1 MNASFLSAG
10 FVVQR
15 TISPARLLLAAAIVL
30 HVAAPAAFASSS
42 NSDPFLITRQ
52 GAGGDNYT
60 SATTGTDFGTINSG
74 TTWLLEGGE
83 LTTFSDGGDSKLG
96 ANLWYSVYRNSQSRP
111 AFTSENLPFNSNP
124 SFGSDKW
131 QSSGLGLNLTGPTV
145 QILGA
150 NYNGTYNMDYYF
162 QARFN
167 WGSQYNRSGSSTDTS
182 PPTSNFYTATYTLAG
197 FDYYLDGSSGTTTQ
211 STVTG
216 GAATLTGSVGIGK
229 FGGGTTQLTATGNN
243 YTGRTLV
250 AAGTLQTTA
259 AGVVPDGSD
268 VILKLDTVFDLN
280 GNNETVASVRE
291 YGSNDGGTVTLGS
304 GTLTVNGSN
313 KGNISQNSITGDG
326 GNVTFSSDGTIY
338 YLYGTQGYT
347 GTTTVTAGTVQTSVS
362 MSSAAFQIEGGT
374 FETLGAEQIGNSA
387 TMTINGGQLTL
398 GGNEAIGGLSG
409 TGGTVSLSD
418 KTLTTSSDSS
428 TTYSGAISGTGG
440 GLTKSGGGKLTLS
453 GENANTYTGL
463 TTVSGGTL
471 ELKKTAGVNAIAG
484 ATTINSG
491 AILLLSASDQVDSG
505 ATDVVTLSGGTIK
518 RASGM
523 SEVFGD
529 LDVTAASF
537 LDYSGGTAGSLTFT
551 GLDYT
556 PSSTLKLELQNFTQ
570 GSALVIQNTSNWAS
584 EINTGFTFTG
594 SGGFG
599 SSSFVDNGE
608 GIGTFTITAIPEPS
622 TYVAAAGLLAMFL
635 WPVRRRLVKDVK
647 SILGMRPT
655 GRDRIEA
662 YRKA

>member
-1 MNASFLSAG
+1 MNASFLSVG

-15 TISPARLLLAAAIVL
+15 TISPVRLLLAAAIVL
-30 HVAAPAAFASSS
+30 HVAAPAAFAGSS
-42 NSDPFLITRQ
+42 NFNPFLITRQ

-111 AFTSENLPFNSNP
+111 AFTSENLLFNSNP

-150 NYNGTYNMDYYF
+150 TYNGTYNIDYYF
-162 QARFN
+162 QARFD

-250 AAGTLQTTA
+250 SAGTLQTTA
-259 AGVVPDGSD
+259 AGVVPDASD
-268 VILKLDTVFDLN
+268 VILKSGAVFDLN

-291 YGSNDGGTVTLGS
+291 YGSNDGGTISLGS

-313 KGNISQNSITGDG
+313 RGNISQNSISGTGG
-326 GNVTFSSDGTIY
+326 SVTFSSSGTTY

-347 GTTTVTAGTVQTSVS
+347 GTTTVTAGTVQTSVA

-374 FETLGAEQIGNSA
+374 FQTLGANQIDDSA

-418 KTLTTSSDSS
+418 KTLTTSSDSN

-505 ATDVVTLSGGTIK
+505 ATDVVTLSGGTIQ
-518 RASGM
+518 RASGV

-529 LDVTAASF
+529 LNVTADSV
-537 LDYSGGTAGSLTFT
+537 LDFDAGTGGAITFT

-556 PSSTLKLELQNFTQ
+556 PASGKVLTLANFTQ
-570 GSALVIQNTSNWAS
+570 GSTLIFQNTGDLSSALTS
-584 EINTGFTFTG
+584 GFFTSSG
-594 SGGFG
+594 SGGIAG
-599 SSSFVDNGE
+599 ATYNSGLNG
-608 GIGTFTITAIPEPS
+608 GTFTITAIPEPS
-622 TYVAAAGLLAMFL
+622 TYAAAAGLLAMFL
-635 WPVRRRLVKDVK
+635 WPVRRRVIKDVK
-647 SILGMRPT
+647 SILGLRPT
-655 GRDRIEA
+655 GRERIEA
-662 YRKA
+662 YRNA